1 MIEKIPKHWKI
12 KKLGEIGKVKMCK
25 RIFKDQTNKDSNG
38 IPFYKIGTFGG
49 IPNAFISKELYNE
62 YKNKYPYPKKGD
74 VLISAAGTIGRLVV
88 FDGTPSYFQDSNIIW
103 IENDENIALNKYLY
117 HLYSNVK
124 WKTTE
129 GGIVSRLYNADVESL
144 ELPIPPLKEQEKI
157 AEILL
162 SCDKAIRL
170 TTQIITQLKQR
181 NKGLAQQL
189 LTGEKSNYKAIGK
202 YIKEISNRNSN
213 LQVKKILSV
222 TNSKGFINQSK
233 QFGRKLASSDVS
245 NYKIVSKGQFAYN
258 PSRVNVGSIDLLQDS
273 EMGILSPMYIV
284 FETKE
289 DYLLSKFLYY
299 HLKSNSFLV
308 RIPTYVQGSVRDTLS
323 FKALSEMEFFIP
335 NIKKQKK
342 IIKILDTAH
351 QELKL
356 YEQKL
361 QLLQAQK
368 KTLMQK
374 LLTGEVLTIK

>member
-144 ELPIPPLKEQEKI
+144 ELPIPPLEEQEKI

-162 SCDKAIRL
+162 SCNKAIRL

-213 LQVKKILSV
+213 LQVKKVLSV

-374 LLTGEVLTIK
+374 LLTGEVLTVK

>member
-1 MIEKIPKHWKI
+1 MIAKIPKHWKI

-49 IPNAFISKELYNE
+49 IPDAFISKELYNE

-129 GGIVSRLYNADVESL
+129 GGIISRLYNADVESL
-144 ELPIPPLKEQEKI
+144 ELSIPPLKEQEKI

-162 SCDKAIRL
+162 TCDKAIRL

-181 NKGLAQQL
+181 NQGLAQQL
-189 LTGEKSNYKAIGK
+189 LTGEKRVKGFEKSVWKEVRLGELLDYEQPTNYLVKNTDYSDEYKIPVLTAGKTFILGHTNEKEGICTNIPLILFDDFTTDSRYIDFPFKVKSSAIKLLKAKKNVNLRFIFEAMKLIKYAIGGHERHWISK
-202 YIKEISNRNSN
+202 Y
-213 LQVKKILSV
+213 
-222 TNSKGFINQSK
+222 
-233 QFGRKLASSDVS
+233 A
-245 NYKIVSKGQFAYN
+245 
-258 PSRVNVGSIDLLQDS
+258 
-273 EMGILSPMYIV
+273 
-284 FETKE
+284 
-289 DYLLSKFLYY
+289 FLTI
-299 HLKSNSFLV
+299 FV
-308 RIPTYVQGSVRDTLS
+308 PS
-323 FKALSEMEFFIP
+323 FKEQNAIA
-335 NIKKQKK
+335 Q
-342 IIKILDTAH
+342 ILDTAH
-351 QELKL
+351 QEFKL

-361 QLLQAQK
+361 QLLLAQK

-374 LLTGEVLTIK
+374 LLTGEVLTIKK

>member
-1 MIEKIPKHWKI
+1 MITNIPKHWKI

-49 IPNAFISKELYNE
+49 IPDAFISKELYNE

-129 GGIVSRLYNADVESL
+129 GGIVSRLYNADIESL
-144 ELPIPPLKEQEKI
+144 ELPIPPLEEQEKI
-157 AEILL
+157 AEMLL
-162 SCDKAIRL
+162 TCDKAIRL

-181 NKGLAQQL
+181 NQGLAQQL
-189 LTGEKSNYKAIGK
+189 LTGEKRVKGFEKSVWKEVKLGELLDYEQPTNYLVKNTDYSNEYKIPVLTAGKTFILGYTNEKEGICTNIPLILFDDFTTDSRYIDFPFKVKSSAVKLLKTKKNVNLRFIFEAMKLIKYAIGGHERHWISK
-202 YIKEISNRNSN
+202 Y
-213 LQVKKILSV
+213 
-222 TNSKGFINQSK
+222 
-233 QFGRKLASSDVS
+233 A
-245 NYKIVSKGQFAYN
+245 
-258 PSRVNVGSIDLLQDS
+258 
-273 EMGILSPMYIV
+273 
-284 FETKE
+284 
-289 DYLLSKFLYY
+289 FLTI
-299 HLKSNSFLV
+299 FV
-308 RIPTYVQGSVRDTLS
+308 PS
-323 FKALSEMEFFIP
+323 FKEQNAIA
-335 NIKKQKK
+335 Q
-342 IIKILDTAH
+342 ILDTAH

-374 LLTGEVLTIK
+374 LLTGEVLTLA

>member
-1 MIEKIPKHWKI
+1 MTAKIPKHWKI

-49 IPNAFISKELYNE
+49 IPDAFISKELYNK

-157 AEILL
+157 AEMLL
-162 SCDKAIRL
+162 TCDKAIRL
-170 TTQIITQLKQR
+170 TTQIITQLKQC
-181 NKGLAQQL
+181 NQGLAQQL
-189 LTGEKSNYKAIGK
+189 LTGEKRVKGFENSVWKEVRLGELLDYEQPTNYLVKNTDYSNEYKIPVLTAGKTFILGYTNEKEGICTNIPLILFDDFTTDSRYIDFPFKVKSSAVKLLKAKKNVNLRFIFEAMKLIKYAIGGHERHWISK
-202 YIKEISNRNSN
+202 YAFLTIFVPLFKEQNAIA
-213 LQVKKILSV
+213 Q
-222 TNSKGFINQSK
+222 
-233 QFGRKLASSDVS
+233 
-245 NYKIVSKGQFAYN
+245 
-258 PSRVNVGSIDLLQDS
+258 
-273 EMGILSPMYIV
+273 
-284 FETKE
+284 
-289 DYLLSKFLYY
+289 
-299 HLKSNSFLV
+299 
-308 RIPTYVQGSVRDTLS
+308 
-323 FKALSEMEFFIP
+323 
-335 NIKKQKK
+335 
-342 IIKILDTAH
+342 ILDTTH

-374 LLTGEVLTIK
+374 LLTGEVLTLA

>member
-1 MIEKIPKHWKI
+1 MIMKIPKHWKI

-49 IPNAFISKELYNE
+49 IPDAFISKELYNE

-181 NKGLAQQL
+181 NQGLAQQL

-213 LQVKKILSV
+213 LQVKKVLSV
-222 TNSKGFINQSK
+222 TNSKGFINQSE
-233 QFGRKLASSDVS
+233 QFGRELASSDVS

-335 NIKKQKK
+335 NIEKQKK
-342 IIKILDTAH
+342 VTKILDTAH